1 VPLPP
6 AKEERSKMERKMDG
20 KNEREG

>member
-20 KNEREG
+20 KNERER